1 MMKTRRRENLSNA
14 RVGYVICI
22 GLGIRIHT
30 DLSMTNSIE
39 QDFGPE
45 PISDDDGH
53 AEPTPSRPG
62 AAGVAGIGIGAIAQ
76 EIGLTKD
83 TLRVWERRYGFP
95 QPMRTSGGERLY
107 PQEQVTKLRLVKRLL
122 DAGHR
127 PSKVL
132 GQSIDVL
139 QQLAE
144 SSGVGQDA
152 PDAELDHLVSLLR
165 AGAYDDFRFGLLKR
179 ATRDGLERFVLDVAA
194 PLAARVGNAWAAG
207 TLQVYHEHLFSEAI
221 QSTLRTLL
229 RPLTDAVRGRAGRP
243 RVLLTTLSGEGHGLG
258 ILMAEAMFA
267 LSECDCMQ
275 LGLQTPLHDIVDA
288 VSAHKIDI
296 VALSFTAVLP
306 AQSIANG
313 LTELRNLLPPH
324 VRIWVGGSS
333 PALRRKFDDG
343 VLNIAGLTPI
353 DETVADWRQSTVL

>member
-1 MMKTRRRENLSNA
+1 
-14 RVGYVICI
+14 
-22 GLGIRIHT
+22 
-30 DLSMTNSIE
+30 MTNQSE
-39 QDFGPE
+39 QDFDSGPAAGDVDAPE
-45 PISDDDGH
+45 P
-53 AEPTPSRPG
+53 APRAAT
-62 AAGVAGIGIGAIAQ
+62 AAGAAGIGIGAIAQ

-95 QPMRTSGGERLY
+95 QPMRSSGGERLY
-107 PQEQVTKLRLVKRLL
+107 PQEQVSKLRLVKRLL

-132 GQSIDVL
+132 AQPIDVL
-139 QQLAE
+139 QHLAE

-152 PDAELDHLVSLLR
+152 PDAELDHLISLLR
-165 AGAYDDFRFGLLKR
+165 ASAYEEFRFGLLKR

-221 QSTLRTLL
+221 QTTLRTLM
-229 RPLTDAVRGRAGRP
+229 RPLSDALRGRGGRP

-258 ILMAEAMFA
+258 ILMAEAMFLLA
-267 LSECDCMQ
+267 ECDCIQ

-288 VSAHKIDI
+288 VEAHKVDI

-306 AQSIANG
+306 VQAVGNG
-313 LTELRNLLPPH
+313 LNDLRNLLPPQ

-333 PALRRKFDDG
+333 PALRRKFHDG
-343 VLNIAGLTPI
+343 VQHVAGLTPI
-353 DETVADWRQSTVL
+353 DESVADWRQSGVL

>member
-1 MMKTRRRENLSNA
+1 MVSM
-14 RVGYVICI
+14 IPI
-22 GLGIRIHT
+22 
-30 DLSMTNSIE
+30 DLSMTNSSE
-39 QDFGPE
+39 QDFDSEPFSADAETPE
-45 PISDDDGH
+45 P
-53 AEPTPSRPG
+53 APR
-62 AAGVAGIGIGAIAQ
+62 AAAASGTTGIGIGAIAQ

-95 QPMRTSGGERLY
+95 QPMRTAGGERLY

-132 GQSIDVL
+132 GQPIDLL

-152 PDAELDHLVSLLR
+152 PDVELDHLISLLR
-165 AGAYDDFRFGLLKR
+165 KSAYEEFRFGLLKR

-194 PLAARVGNAWAAG
+194 PLSARVGNAWAAG

-221 QSTLRTLL
+221 QASMRTLM
-229 RPLTDAVRGRAGRP
+229 RPLSDAVRGRGSRP

-258 ILMAEAMFA
+258 ILMAEAMFT
-267 LSECDCMQ
+267 LSECECVQ

-288 VSAHKIDI
+288 VAAHNVDI

-306 AQSIANG
+306 AQAIANG
-313 LTELRNLLPPH
+313 LTDLRNLLPPH
-324 VRIWVGGSS
+324 VRIWAGGSS
-333 PALRRKFDDG
+333 PALRRKFSDG
-343 VLNIAGLTPI
+343 IQHVGGLTPI
-353 DETVADWRQSTVL
+353 DETVADWRQSAML

>member
-1 MMKTRRRENLSNA
+1 
-14 RVGYVICI
+14 
-22 GLGIRIHT
+22 
-30 DLSMTNSIE
+30 MTNTSE
-39 QDFGPE
+39 QDFDAEPAADGPE
-45 PISDDDGH
+45 TP
-53 AEPTPSRPG
+53 EPAPQGIPASG
-62 AAGVAGIGIGAIAQ
+62 SAGIGIGAIAQ

-95 QPMRTSGGERLY
+95 QPMRSSGGERLY

-132 GQSIDVL
+132 AQPIDAL
-139 QQLAE
+139 QHLAE

-152 PDAELDHLVSLLR
+152 PDAELDQFIGLLR
-165 AGAYDDFRFGLLKR
+165 AGKYEEFRFGLLKR

-221 QSTLRTLL
+221 QSTLRTLM
-229 RPLTDAVRGRAGRP
+229 RPLGDALRGRGGRP

-258 ILMAEAMFA
+258 ILMAEAMFT
-267 LSECDCMQ
+267 LSECECMQ
-275 LGLQTPLHDIVDA
+275 LGLQTPLHDIADA
-288 VSAHKIDI
+288 VTAHNVDI

-306 AQSIANG
+306 AQAIANG
-313 LTELRNLLPPH
+313 LADLRNLLPPH

-333 PALRRKFDDG
+333 PALRRKFGDG
-343 VLNIAGLTPI
+343 VHHVAGLTPI
-353 DETVADWRQSTVL
+353 EEIVADWRQSAML

>member
-1 MMKTRRRENLSNA
+1 
-14 RVGYVICI
+14 
-22 GLGIRIHT
+22 
-30 DLSMTNSIE
+30 MTNSSE
-39 QDFGPE
+39 QDFESEPVSDSADVPE
-45 PISDDDGH
+45 P
-53 AEPTPSRPG
+53 ATPRS
-62 AAGVAGIGIGAIAQ
+62 AATGVTGIGIGAIAQ

-95 QPMRTSGGERLY
+95 QPMRSSGGERLY

-132 GQSIDVL
+132 GQSIDML

-152 PDAELDHLVSLLR
+152 PDAELDHLISLLR
-165 AGAYDDFRFGLLKR
+165 ASAFDEFRFGLLKR

-229 RPLTDAVRGRAGRP
+229 RPLTDAVRGRGGRP

-258 ILMAEAMFA
+258 LLMAEAMFT
-267 LSECDCMQ
+267 LSECECVQ
-275 LGLQTPLHDIVDA
+275 LGLQTPLHDIVEA
-288 VSAHKIDI
+288 VSAHNIDI

-313 LTELRNLLPPH
+313 LAELRNLLPPH
-324 VRIWVGGSS
+324 VRVWAGGSS
-333 PALRRKFDDG
+333 PALRRKFNEG
-343 VLNIAGLTPI
+343 VDCIAGLAPI
-353 DETVADWRQSTVL
+353 DETVADWRQNTVL

>member
-1 MMKTRRRENLSNA
+1 MTKAPEQEFDSDLISNGA
-14 RVGYVICI
+14 
-22 GLGIRIHT
+22 
-30 DLSMTNSIE
+30 DL
-39 QDFGPE
+39 PE
-45 PISDDDGH
+45 PAPRRASKSGD
-53 AEPTPSRPG
+53 
-62 AAGVAGIGIGAIAQ
+62 VGIGIGAIAQ

-95 QPMRTSGGERLY
+95 QPMRSAGGERLY

-132 GQSIDVL
+132 AQSIDVL

-152 PDAELDHLVSLLR
+152 PDAELDRLVSLLR
-165 AGAYDDFRFGLLKR
+165 AGAYEDFRFGLLKR

-207 TLQVYHEHLFSEAI
+207 TLQVYHEHLFSESL
-221 QSTLRTLL
+221 QTTLRTMM
-229 RPLTDAVRGRAGRP
+229 RPLSDALRGRGGRP

-267 LSECDCMQ
+267 LSECECVQ
-275 LGLQTPLHDIVDA
+275 LGLQTPLHDIVAA
-288 VSAHKIDI
+288 VSAHDIDI

-306 AQSIANG
+306 AQAIGNG
-313 LTELRNLLPPH
+313 LTDLRNLLPPH
-324 VRIWVGGSS
+324 VRVWVGGSS
-333 PALRRKFDDG
+333 PALRRKFNDG
-343 VLNIAGLTPI
+343 VEHVAGLTPI
-353 DETVADWRQSTVL
+353 DETVANWRQSAVL

>member
-1 MMKTRRRENLSNA
+1 
-14 RVGYVICI
+14 
-22 GLGIRIHT
+22 
-30 DLSMTNSIE
+30 MTNTSE
-39 QDFGPE
+39 QDFDSE
-45 PISDDDGH
+45 PSSDAADAQEQAPQGFE
-53 AEPTPSRPG
+53 APG
-62 AAGVAGIGIGAIAQ
+62 LAGIGIGAIAQ

-95 QPMRTSGGERLY
+95 QPMRSPGGERLY
-107 PQEQVTKLRLVKRLL
+107 PQDQVTKLRLVKRLL

-132 GQSIDVL
+132 AQPIDLL
-139 QQLAE
+139 QHLAE

-165 AGAYDDFRFGLLKR
+165 KSAYEEFRFGLLKR

-221 QSTLRTLL
+221 QSTMRTLM
-229 RPLTDAVRGRAGRP
+229 RPLGDALRGRGGRP

-258 ILMAEAMFA
+258 ILMAEAMFT
-267 LSECDCMQ
+267 LSECECIQ

-288 VSAHKIDI
+288 VTAHHVDI

-306 AQSIANG
+306 AQAITNG
-313 LTELRNLLPPH
+313 LTDLRNLLPPH

-333 PALRRKFDDG
+333 PALRRKLNDG
-343 VLNIAGLTPI
+343 VFHVAGLTPI
-353 DETVADWRQSTVL
+353 DETVADWRQSAML